1 MLSQCLDVLS
11 MWSSRILI
19 EMITKENKQT
29 KSAHENLKIG
39 LLQNFRLP
47 FLQPFCVSSADI
59 SIEWKVYFQLDRPK
73 TKY

>member
-47 FLQPFCVSSADI
+47 FLQPFCVNSVDI
-59 SIEWKVYFQLDRPK
+59 LIEWKVVLSIGSAKD
-73 TKY
+73 